1 MTRDPQPALEP
12 GNKQLCNNFLPHI
25 KSRNNRTKFTSL
37 FSVQKLD
44 ESLFCCLEGHPHQ
57 IVDGSPL
64 DPLHLCPAT
73 VATTVKMYLDTEAS
87 TRVTWSCGGCQRTYR
102 STTAECNQEDC
113 SGLSSR
119 LKSEVTK
126 RTLEA
131 IQHDIL
137 LQVLPYDQDGSN
149 PPNILSPVKLA
160 EVLLSPHDQELSGLM
175 ASAWNTSPNNGNL
188 VCNCLSILEIQAGVS
203 LDDNLEFQEVT
214 PAPPPSQSLFK

>member
-1 MTRDPQPALEP
+1 VTVKPALEP

-44 ESLFCCLEGHPHQ
+44 ESVFCCLEGHPHQ

-73 VATTVKMYLDTEAS
+73 VTTTVKMYLDTEAS
-87 TRVTWSCGGCQRTYR
+87 TRVTWSCGGCKRTYR

-119 LKSEVTK
+119 LKTEVTK

-131 IQHDIL
+131 IQKDIL
-137 LQVLPYDQDGSN
+137 LQVLPYDQDSCN

-175 ASAWNTSPNNGNL
+175 ASAWNTSPNNVNL

-203 LDDNLEFQEVT
+203 LDDNSEFQEVT
-214 PAPPPSQSLFK
+214 PTPPPSQSLFK

>member
-188 VCNCLSILEIQAGVS
+188 VCNCLSILEIQARVS
-203 LDDNLEFQEVT
+203 LDNNLEFQEVT

>member
-1 MTRDPQPALEP
+1 MTRDRQPALEP